1 MDSSHR
7 RHGRRQWR
15 ASFLKETT
23 IIEVS
28 YAHRTNVD
36 LKQKKP
42 FDSKSIGY
50 FHMHDFVER

>member
-7 RHGRRQWR
+7 RNGRRQWR

-28 YAHRTNVD
+28 YAHRTNVGFETE
-36 LKQKKP
+36 KT
-42 FDSKSIGY
+42 I
-50 FHMHDFVER
+50 